1 MRIVTLHDQ
10 AKLEIGEAA
19 HWHNLREPGV
29 GHELWQCVE
38 AVLDVLQSCDII
50 PATPVSGRIAKRGIR
65 RIFVDRF
72 PYSIVFVQ
80 RDGEIEVLAFR
91 PPQTPPRL
99 LAESFEV
106 RRTSTRRR
114 VNQTSAYPNCCRNCS
129 ANSA

>member
-50 PATPVSGRIAKRGIR
+50 PATPFQDASPSAA
-65 RIFVDRF
+65 FAESS
-72 PYSIVFVQ
+72 SIV
-80 RDGEIEVLAFR
+80 
-91 PPQTPPRL
+91 
-99 LAESFEV
+99 S
-106 RRTSTRRR
+106 RTAS
-114 VNQTSAYPNCCRNCS
+114 SSCS
-129 ANSA
+129 ATTRSKCWPSPTANAAPAIGGIV